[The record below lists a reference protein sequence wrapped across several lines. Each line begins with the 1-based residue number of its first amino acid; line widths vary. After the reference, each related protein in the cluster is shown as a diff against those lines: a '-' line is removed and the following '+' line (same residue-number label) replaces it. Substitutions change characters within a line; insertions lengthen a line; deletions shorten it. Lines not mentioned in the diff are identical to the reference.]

1 GPGLSRV
8 SLPQPFTERAYY
20 PPAAGGAGAGAGPAA
35 FPAFQFRG
43 RHEGPDWRRLSAV
56 DVGRVSREGDVAALQ
71 EHLEHVTFCSAE
83 RERCPHC
90 QGPADPLLLKLLRL
104 AQLCTEYLLHSQE
117 YLSAQLGSL
126 EEALRAAQAQRDQL
140 GKEVAQRSQEIKGLK
155 EECRRRKKMI
165 STQQMMLEARASYH
179 QCQFCEK
186 AFMNY
191 SFLQSHMQRRHPL
204 EESQIEQK
212 RKAKTDKLQ
221 DEIDKLKEQLQ
232 LTKSQLEAEQQ
243 ANMVRFSKN
252 LVDQRAKEESNLS
265 YCCVNKKA

>member
-1 GPGLSRV
+1 MVVRGGPGLSRL

-179 QCQFCEK
+179 QVRGEVAAAPSPAPCQLP
-186 AFMNY
+186 A
-191 SFLQSHMQRRHPL
+191 RRGRAAEPPL
-204 EESQIEQK
+204 CWGTVACWAGGWSC
-212 RKAKTDKLQ
+212 RD
-221 DEIDKLKEQLQ
+221 
-232 LTKSQLEAEQQ
+232 
-243 ANMVRFSKN
+243 R
-252 LVDQRAKEESNLS
+252 
-265 YCCVNKKA
+265 

>member
-1 GPGLSRV
+1 MGGRAGEQEVRLGGRQPGLSRV

-20 PPAAGGAGAGAGPAA
+20 PPAAGGAGTGAGPAP

-43 RHEGPDWRRLSAV
+43 RHESPDWHRLSSI
-56 DVGRVSREGDVAALQ
+56 DVERVWREGDVAALQ

-117 YLSAQLGSL
+117 YLSAQLRSL

-140 GKEVAQRSQEIKGLK
+140 DRELTHRCQEMKALK

-165 STQQMMLEARASYH
+165 VTQQMMLEARASYH
-179 QCQFCEK
+179 QVREEVLLTPSLTPCGLSLSGR
-186 AFMNY
+186 AA
-191 SFLQSHMQRRHPL
+191 PL
-204 EESQIEQK
+204 CWRAVTSWV
-212 RKAKTDKLQ
+212 RGWSCTDH
-221 DEIDKLKEQLQ
+221 
-232 LTKSQLEAEQQ
+232 
-243 ANMVRFSKN
+243 
-252 LVDQRAKEESNLS
+252 
-265 YCCVNKKA
+265 